1 MWKVQGV
8 GELLQA
14 TVEAKEMRGSSK
26 DTRTQRGSI
35 TDIYVY
41 DTYVTTFYTSCC
53 FEEELKLLRKTVKS
67 I

>member
-41 DTYVTTFYTSCC
+41 DTYVTTFSKIYIML
-53 FEEELKLLRKTVKS
+53 FWRRIKT
-67 I
+67 IA